1 MPDRERHTTVTEV
14 RGSDERLADAFQ
26 ALGDTDSADVPEDL
40 RDRIWLAVS
49 GALSPEE
56 RRDLVERTA
65 TDPGCA
71 EAWRVAS
78 EMWRASQARAVG
90 GSAVAAPG
98 LTRRWTPRWLA
109 MAAALL
115 LVSAIGVISLRN
127 QRSGDEFR
135 ASSGFI
141 VESLVPADMALPR
154 DAFRLRWTPGP
165 EGSRYQLRATT
176 EDLQVLATAA
186 DLTAPEFVIERAVL
200 SGLPGGASVFWQVDV
215 SQPNGERL
223 TSSTFITR
231 VE

>member
-1 MPDRERHTTVTEV
+1 MPDGEGHTTVTEP
-14 RGSDERLADAFQ
+14 RGSDERLAEAFC
-26 ALGDTDSADVPEDL
+26 ALGDTHATELPEDL

-49 GALSPEE
+49 GDLSPAE

-65 TDPGCA
+65 ADPGCA

-78 EMWRASQARAVG
+78 EMWRVSQARAVG

-115 LVSAIGVISLRN
+115 LISAIGVLSLRN

-135 ASSGFI
+135 AAPGFV
-141 VESLVPADMALPR
+141 VESLVPADTALPR

-165 EGSRYQLRATT
+165 DGSRYQVRATT

-186 DLTAPEFVIERAVL
+186 DLTVPEFVVESGAL
-200 SGLPGGASVFWQVDV
+200 SRVPRGASVFWQVDV